1 MSIEGYVYILTNPA
15 MPGLVRIGKTERTV
29 IEHVNELNATRV
41 PAPFKIVHQRKVEH
55 MDQVERDMHQHFHAQ
70 REIRGREFFKVTSDS
85 AIAHLDAL
93 DRISAARPEW
103 LDTESKRRFQKPYA
117 ELLVSERELV
127 TYGVS
132 YMMNETICKGVSYQA
147 FEFTPEAASE
157 LARLEAKAV
166 CARADFENNEI
177 LRRRQIAGSK
187 FTITAMKGL
196 GGVTAWTFVVVFG
209 VLALF
214 KAL

>member
-1 MSIEGYVYILTNPA
+1 LSIEGYVYILTNPA

-29 IEHVNELNATRV
+29 IEHVNELNATRI

-70 REIRGREFFKVTSDS
+70 RETRGREFFKVTSDS
-85 AIAHLDAL
+85 AIAHLDTL
-93 DRISAARPEW
+93 NKISASRPEW
-103 LDTESKRRFQKPYA
+103 LDTESKRRFNKPYA

-127 TYGVS
+127 NYGVD

-147 FEFTPEAASE
+147 FEFTPKAASE

-177 LRRRQIAGSK
+177 LRRQQIAGSK
-187 FTITAMKGL
+187 FTIMGMKGL
-196 GGVTAWTFVVVFG
+196 GGVTTWTFVVVFG

>member
-1 MSIEGYVYILTNPA
+1 LSTEGYVYILTNPA
-15 MPGLVRIGKTERTV
+15 MPRLVRIGKTECTV
-29 IEHVNELNATRV
+29 IEHVKELNATRV

-55 MDQVERDMHQHFHAQ
+55 MDQVERDMHQHFYAH
-70 REIRGREFFKVTSDS
+70 RETRGGEFFKVTSDA
-85 AIAHLDAL
+85 AIVHLDAL
-93 DRISAARPEW
+93 DKISAARPEW
-103 LDTESKRRFQKPYA
+103 LDTESKRRFKKPYA

-127 TYGVS
+127 GYGVD

-147 FEFTPEAASE
+147 FEFTSKAASE

-166 CARADFENNEI
+166 CARADFENNQI
-177 LRRRQIAGSK
+177 LRRQQIAAKK
-187 FTITAMKGL
+187 FTITAMKGI
-196 GGVTAWTFVVVFG
+196 GAITAGTFVVVFG